1 MKQTNYFSI
10 VRATLLALLAL
21 LLVPKQAMAQNE
33 TYDFAFLANHGFS
46 INYDP
51 AGSYAGIT
59 NGQIY
64 RSIAGG
70 NVTLTNENGK
80 WKYGDAYVSNDRFE
94 TRFASRTG
102 MAKGWWLRENGN
114 SGRGLFLSNKT
125 STDLLAIRNLWNGD
139 AIKIYTT
146 GNGLKVLRDH
156 TLRWDNNGRP
166 GDFIDANTTIPSD
179 PINGKMVWVVKR
191 DGDGFDNDVI
201 FDGNEETYIAKIEI
215 YHGGQTA
222 NITSSESSVTLS
234 LGETHQ
240 TQWNNSSWKA
250 TPVFTSSN
258 PTVASVDPYTG
269 LVTASSGNP
278 GVATITAYVAIG
290 PDGAN
295 WATYSEFS
303 YTVNVVTSTTSTGTY
318 DFQVHNASW
327 RGYARPAGGWV
338 DPITVGE
345 MSYSVALLYFVN
357 KTYDY
362 HEDAGN
368 GLDSSNSGSAYFN
381 HPTNRFGVTDEGWY
395 LANHVVSN
403 GFANGLYYKKNVDG
417 GANNSPSVSPFTIYD
432 LKNGDIVK
440 IYYGKKPAT
449 AAPTIGT
456 NNTNLHIGESF
467 ESGQAINIKDNLF
480 LVVNVSD
487 GTWIERIEITH
498 ESGAPTLRFSQQT
511 ATADLINLKFE
522 EPGLIMS
529 PAGAKVYYSSSND
542 KVVKIGDINTGDLMF
557 VNVGVA
563 TITAKATFWD
573 DTKNKEVT
581 LTATYE
587 VTAKADDAIW
597 KVDGNTLFFPSTN
610 KAGKKNNNN
619 TGKLMPR
626 EVTAVPNITMDFGNA
641 ENTNLTLLRLFGGN
655 RSSLI
660 MDENGWEH
668 TLCEADNN
676 HTLVPTQ
683 GTFYKFAPGVDGT
696 LTIRGMRKHDVNN
709 PNSVILVDATAT
721 SGERL
726 TFYPNGN
733 SKGNA
738 TYAMTNGEVRKSG
751 DIVELK
757 NNNGETLASLMFG
770 EIGGEDF
777 KAAQSGTDLGNGFS
791 YYTPGNGV
799 NGEKDYSTFYTIV
812 PKYSG
817 ELEVAVIVNAGRP
830 LYIEE
835 NGIPMAGYNGK
846 TYDSKFYGIIKIQV
860 EANHNYEFYCSGSK
874 LGFYGCKFS
883 TDFEYQSYPIVK
895 TLTFNGN
902 TAVEEGVNL
911 TAGHVYYLYANTA
924 KTSSNSDWQ
933 VFYLTGFTFDNNFNF
948 AQKGLVMVDNL
959 DNVKKDG
966 LFTYTQKAA
975 THTIQRVTYTG
986 TGSNNVTYTLTYKD
1000 NENHETTQ
1008 TVTPGQ
1014 SVDVSK
1020 PGAYVVKAEIVGGD
1034 GHRYHTYYVLT
1045 VPYSVPD
1052 PADASADQEIVE
1064 WIFDRIGYDYDAHN
1078 IGTQSIEEQN
1088 DLYANADNHDAQ
1100 WSVYYKVRLYTDDG
1114 ISNLYYLNVPVICN
1128 NVNIAGDNARYIDR
1142 TSGLLFAAKPQE
1154 WGTTGKAPDL
1164 TKILYDENNPEHQG
1178 KKRYRLEN
1186 AEEKIYVADDA
1197 GAYITDPD
1205 PEGLDLQLRKM
1216 MNLQPNQMVGNIDYV
1231 TMYNGSSMT
1240 IPNLKAGQFIR
1251 VKWSRYSPNNG
1262 DNMIVENVTDLE
1274 GKDMDG
1280 VSIPLG
1286 AAPSVDQNGGYAY
1299 QEFKV
1304 KADGDVTFTLNQE
1317 GWNNFY
1323 QIAISNKFMK
1333 TKMRWTKEL
1342 TTDPGDE
1349 IYVGKQ
1355 GSINASTTYD
1365 THWGA
1370 VYTQSTNEVSYS
1382 IKQDSRT
1389 GTLNAN
1395 NSKIGTRTTYT
1406 WTNSQGNQQ
1415 TRYMYPLEISSGHG
1429 RLILEEIGRTNTY
1442 LLDSANYVVKVY
1454 EYESSTQNYPFTW
1467 NLENIGTETG
1477 NHTAA
1482 DISADLTMTDDETNH
1497 KYSYWEQYGNV
1508 YKLKYNP
1515 ENLISFMTKTDNTG
1529 AVAPDMQDGTTIPE
1543 LQKLCVR
1550 PTDNNLNKP
1559 DKWPTVLF
1567 DVSGTNGVEI
1577 GGNPGVITVP
1587 SVLSGNT
1594 AFIRIKP
1601 NTNVSITAKKG
1612 NTDLTLTK
1620 VSKDDGTEVYSYK
1633 NTGESAVDIDFTIK
1647 NLNILQAAVSV
1658 DDKPVSAAGYATE
1671 ARRYPVDFTMAETLL
1686 DDEQKAYI
1694 VTGTEG
1700 EYVKVKEVQ
1709 YIPAGDGVM
1718 ITGKEG
1724 EASTW
1729 PLFTT
1734 DVDRVTSEMT
1744 GNKLIGVVEQPTEN
1758 VGQIVDGK
1766 YNYMLSTGGYQVVYG
1781 ENQDPDDPNVIG
1793 TINKSLSG
1801 LGFYLVLKTGTSV
1814 NGTPYP
1820 GGKPKANSS
1829 YLQLDSKLAHGSM
1842 LEDMVDETV
1851 TSNGAPRSVFYIKFV
1866 NDMNNPEEPLA
1877 EDFGDQDVTS
1887 ISLQNA
1893 ADVDAVWYNM
1903 NGQKLNG
1910 KPAKGGIYIMN
1921 GKKVVVK

>member
-21 LLVPKQAMAQNE
+21 LLVPKQATADEIYN
-33 TYDFAFLANHGFS
+33 FKNLVLNGFS
-46 INYDP
+46 LDWNQDNNYGGVTNVATLKGFINNNNVSISENSD
-51 AGSYAGIT
+51 GNMTDGT
-59 NGQIY
+59 NIY
-64 RSIAGG
+64 YHKSVG
-70 NVTLTNENGK
+70 
-80 WKYGDAYVSNDRFE
+80 
-94 TRFASRTG
+94 TRFAFRPGSDRG
-102 MAKGWWLRENGN
+102 YRF
-114 SGRGLFLSNKT
+114 RIDRYQGLFCNHPGT
-125 STDLLAIRNLWNGD
+125 SDFAVRNLWNGD
-139 AIKIYTT
+139 RVKVEYGGSGSKMTVRDNYT
-146 GNGLKVLRDH
+146 V
-156 TLRWDNNGRP
+156 RWDDGGKPGLFVPAGTTFDSGTTFWVAIRSGDVWFKSANGVS
-166 GDFIDANTTIPSD
+166 IEKITIS
-179 PINGKMVWVVKR
+179 
-191 DGDGFDNDVI
+191 
-201 FDGNEETYIAKIEI
+201 YC
-215 YHGGQTA
+215 GQTA
-222 NITSSESSVTLS
+222 NITSNQSSSITLDFN
-234 LGETHQ
+234 ETHQ
-240 TQWNNSSWKA
+240 TQWNTTSPRA
-250 TPVFTSSN
+250 TVMFTSSN
-258 PTVASVDPYTG
+258 PAVASVDPYTG
-269 LVTASSGNP
+269 LVTASSSNP
-278 GVATITAYVAIG
+278 GIATITAYVAIG

-318 DFQVHNASW
+318 DFQVHDADW
-327 RGYARPAGGWV
+327 TGYARPNAGEGAS
-338 DPITVGE
+338 IKVGD
-345 MSYSVALLYFVN
+345 MTYSVALLYFDN
-357 KTYDY
+357 RNYDY
-362 HEDAGN
+362 HEDN
-368 GLDSSNSGSAYFN
+368 GGGLNNGISGSAYFN

-395 LANHVVSN
+395 LANHVVQG

-417 GANNSPSVSPFTIYD
+417 AANNSPSVSPFTIYD

-440 IYYGKKPAT
+440 VYYGKKSAT

-498 ESGAPTLRFSQQT
+498 ESGAPTLRFSQAT

-573 DTKNKEVT
+573 DTQNKEVT

-668 TLCEADNN
+668 VLCEADDN
-676 HTLVPTQ
+676 HTLTPTQ

-696 LTIRGMRKHDVNN
+696 LTIRGIRKHDVNG
-709 PNSVILVDATAT
+709 PNSVILVDASAT
-721 SGERL
+721 DGNRE
-726 TFYPNGN
+726 TFYPNGT
-733 SKGNA
+733 SKGSA
-738 TYAMTNGEVRKSG
+738 TYAMGDGEVRKSG

-770 EIGGEDF
+770 EVGGEDF
-777 KAAQSGTDLGNGFS
+777 NAAQSCTDLGYGFS
-791 YYTPGNGV
+791 YYTPGNRRE
-799 NGEKDYSTFYTIV
+799 GEKDYGTFYTIV

-817 ELEVAVIVNAGRP
+817 ELEVAVVVNNGKK

-860 EANHNYEFYCSGSK
+860 EANKNYEFYCSGSK
-874 LGFYGCKFS
+874 LGFYGCKFT
-883 TDFEYQSYPIVK
+883 TDFQYQSYPIVK
-895 TLTFNGN
+895 TLNFSGN
-902 TAVEEGVNL
+902 TAVEEGVPL
-911 TAGHVYYLYANTA
+911 TAGHIYYLYANTA

-933 VFYLTGFTFDNNFNF
+933 VFYLTGFTFDNDFNF

-966 LFTYTQKAA
+966 LFTYTLKEA

-986 TGSNNVTYTLTYKD
+986 TRSDNVTYTLTYKD
-1000 NENHETTQ
+1000 NKNNETTQ

-1014 SVDVSK
+1014 SVNVSN

-1034 GHRYHTYYVLT
+1034 GHKYHTYYVLT

-1064 WIFDRIGYDYDAHN
+1064 WIFDRIGYDYDAGN
-1078 IGTQSIEEQN
+1078 YGTQSIEGQN
-1088 DLYANADNHDAQ
+1088 ALYANADNHDAQ
-1100 WSVYYKVRLYTDDG
+1100 WSVFYKVRSYTDDA
-1114 ISNLYYLNVPVICN
+1114 IANLYYLNVPVICN

-1164 TKILYDENNPEHQG
+1164 TKILYDESKPEHQG
-1178 KKRYRLEN
+1178 KQRYRLEN
-1186 AEEKIYVADDA
+1186 AEEKVYVADDA
-1197 GAYITDPD
+1197 GAYITDPN
-1205 PEGLDLQLRKM
+1205 PEALDQDLREM

-1251 VKWSRYSPNNG
+1251 VKWSRYAPNNG

-1274 GKDMDG
+1274 GRDMNG

-1286 AAPSVDQNGGYAY
+1286 AAPNVDQNGGYAY

-1304 KADGDVTFTLNQE
+1304 KANGDVTFTLNQE

-1355 GSINASTTYD
+1355 GSIIASTTYD
-1365 THWGA
+1365 TYWGA
-1370 VYTQSTNEVSYS
+1370 VLTQSTNEVSYS

-1395 NSKIGTRTTYT
+1395 NSKIGARTTYT
-1406 WTNSQGNQQ
+1406 WTNSQNVQQ
-1415 TRYMYPLEISSGHG
+1415 TRYLYPLEISSGHG
-1429 RLILEEIGRTNTY
+1429 RFILEEIGRTNNY

-1497 KYSYWEQYGNV
+1497 KYSYWEQNGNV

-1543 LQKLCVR
+1543 LQKLCIR
-1550 PTDNNLNKP
+1550 PTDDNINKP

-1594 AFIRIKP
+1594 AFIRIRPKD
-1601 NTNVSITAKKG
+1601 NVAISAKNG
-1612 NTDLTLTK
+1612 STDLELTE

-1686 DDEQKAYI
+1686 GDEQKAYI

-1758 VGQIVDGK
+1758 VGQIVNGK

-1781 ENQDPDDPNVIG
+1781 ENDDPDDPNVTG

-1801 LGFYLVLKTGTSV
+1801 LGFYLVLKTGTPV

-1893 ADVDAVWYNM
+1893 ADVNAVWYNM